1 MLSEIKNN
9 GLLSEL
15 KRVEKRVAELEK
27 SESILREEK
36 ESLENLISNSL
47 DCIIQSDAKGVVTGI
62 SQAFVDMT
70 GFEKK
75 ILLVKPRTFCRLLQ
89 RGSMNL

>member
-9 GLLSEL
+9 GLLSEF
-15 KRVEKRVAELEK
+15 KKVEKRVAELEK

-47 DCIIQSDAKGVVTGI
+47 DCII
-62 SQAFVDMT
+62 
-70 GFEKK
+70 
-75 ILLVKPRTFCRLLQ
+75 
-89 RGSMNL
+89 

>member
-9 GLLSEL
+9 GLLAEL

-36 ESLENLISNSL
+36 ESLEDLI
-47 DCIIQSDAKGVVTGI
+47 
-62 SQAFVDMT
+62 
-70 GFEKK
+70 KK
-75 ILLVKPRTFCRLLQ
+75 C
-89 RGSMNL
+89 

>member
-36 ESLENLISNSL
+36 ASLENLI
-47 DCIIQSDAKGVVTGI
+47 
-62 SQAFVDMT
+62 
-70 GFEKK
+70 KK
-75 ILLVKPRTFCRLLQ
+75 C
-89 RGSMNL
+89 